1 MKYDADGDLV
11 ENPNARWA
19 ITDTTR
25 QRLRDL
31 ETKAFDEGWT
41 PDDLAT
47 AVNELIDD
55 PFRAELIADTDLARA
70 QQEGSM
76 AEWRESGVVE
86 AKTWLLSNDH
96 PFEDDCDDN
105 ADAGEIPIDEDF
117 PSGDEAPPAHPRCHC
132 DVAAVVGDG
141 ESDESS
147 ATTLFFE

>member
-76 AEWRESGVVE
+76 AEWVESGVVDG
-86 AKTWLLSNDH
+86 KVWLLSNDH
-96 PFEDDCDDN
+96 DFADDCDDN
-105 ADAGEIPIDEDF
+105 ADAGEIPVDEDF
-117 PSGDEAPPAHPRCHC
+117 PSGDATSPAHPRCTC
-132 DVAAVVGDG
+132 DVAAVVSG

-147 ATTLFFE
+147 TTTLFFD

>member
-55 PFRAELIADTDLARA
+55 PSAR
-70 QQEGSM
+70 S
-76 AEWRESGVVE
+76 
-86 AKTWLLSNDH
+86 
-96 PFEDDCDDN
+96 
-105 ADAGEIPIDEDF
+105 
-117 PSGDEAPPAHPRCHC
+117 
-132 DVAAVVGDG
+132 
-141 ESDESS
+141 
-147 ATTLFFE
+147 